1 VALGRADETSRG
13 AIPRKNPQLQGEL
26 PRWDDLCVSVL
37 WLALR
42 SAGRRSNAE
51 KNPIRF
57 LNAILLKLGFYRR
70 LPNGSGSL
78 ESARRFRTFLV
89 PKLLNGGHGHEE

>member
-1 VALGRADETSRG
+1 MYARVSLGLCAQPADEAT
-13 AIPRKNPQLQGEL
+13 PKKNP
-26 PRWDDLCVSVL
+26 V
-37 WLALR
+37 
-42 SAGRRSNAE
+42 
-51 KNPIRF
+51 RF

-89 PKLLNGGHGHEE
+89 SKLLNGGHGHEE